1 VPEHTNRQ
9 QAQQQ
14 HPQSILWQRF
24 ITPESLH
31 RNPHGGKREPFAF
44 YFSSRYL
51 PATNPAI
58 LQLCVPHRVKHEM
71 RPASAGILC
80 RNRRAT
86 NPQLTARYLTLKGGT
101 FTMKT
106 ILRTSIVAS
115 LLAIAMIALMPIASL
130 KADTPG
136 KHPHYLHALTDL
148 RTARALIEQRPG
160 GGELHQQEKDAVHK
174 INDAIKEI
182 KAASIDDG
190 KDIADHPP
198 IDSHLDWPGRLHKS
212 KELVDRAIGDC
223 SKEED
228 NPYTQGLQ
236 MRVLK
241 HLHEAN
247 HHLDEAIAIVA
258 SH

>member
-1 VPEHTNRQ
+1 
-9 QAQQQ
+9 
-14 HPQSILWQRF
+14 
-24 ITPESLH
+24 
-31 RNPHGGKREPFAF
+31 
-44 YFSSRYL
+44 
-51 PATNPAI
+51 
-58 LQLCVPHRVKHEM
+58 M
-71 RPASAGILC
+71 RTASADILC

-86 NPQLTARYLTLKGGT
+86 NPHVTARYLTHKGGT
-101 FTMKT
+101 FKMKT
-106 ILRTSIVAS
+106 ILRASIVAS
-115 LLAIAMIALMPIASL
+115 LLAVAVAILLPVSSL

-160 GGELHQQEKDAVHK
+160 GGELHEQEKDAIHK

-182 KAASIDDG
+182 KQASIDDG

-247 HHLDEAIAIVA
+247 HHLDEAISIVS